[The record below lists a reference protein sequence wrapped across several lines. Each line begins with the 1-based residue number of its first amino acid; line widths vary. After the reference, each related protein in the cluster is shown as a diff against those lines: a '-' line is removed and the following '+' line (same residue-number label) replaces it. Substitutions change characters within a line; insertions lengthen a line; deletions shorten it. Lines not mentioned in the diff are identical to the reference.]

1 MPNYSMIQ
9 QKPGYGK
16 NARLNNPLRWD
27 NPFAILPS
35 TTIDSHLDSSREQS
49 YGPNIVSR
57 LFGYVADR
65 IPIQAK
71 LAGAAGLSAL
81 VMACSSD
88 SKANS
93 TIDDLSGYV
102 VHPTVASVPTA
113 TPAPT
118 PEPTPVPIPSPA
130 EIRERMYEALRLA
143 AINPNDGQSPESVR
157 SLALLQNIF
166 DIIEESEY
174 DVERMAA
181 AYGACHV
188 WEEGLTGEREKREYE
203 DSLKRVQKL
212 VKEDGGFRTSDII
225 WSLIIDPFGCYGEE
239 FGFDRDK

>member
-1 MPNYSMIQ
+1 MIR
-9 QKPGYGK
+9 PETWY
-16 NARLNNPLRWD
+16 NERSRHNNSLRRDNPL
-27 NPFAILPS
+27 AILPS
-35 TTIDSHLDSSREQS
+35 TTIDSHLDSSREQ
-49 YGPNIVSR
+49 YHEPNIFSR
-57 LFGYVADR
+57 ALSYINNR
-65 IPIQAK
+65 MPIQAK

-88 SKANS
+88 SE
-93 TIDDLSGYV
+93 TGRTLDDLSGYV

-118 PEPTPVPIPSPA
+118 PEPTPVPIPSPE

-181 AYGACHV
+181 VYGACHV